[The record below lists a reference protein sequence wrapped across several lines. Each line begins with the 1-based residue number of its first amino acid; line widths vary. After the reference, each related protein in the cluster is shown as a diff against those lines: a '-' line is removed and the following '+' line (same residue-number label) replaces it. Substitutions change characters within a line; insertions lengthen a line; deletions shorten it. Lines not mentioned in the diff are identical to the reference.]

1 MKTTHRLLSMAC
13 AALLTLTM
21 LTGIDRL
28 AQTEPTAGPMAAAMT
43 PRA

>member
-13 AALLTLTM
+13 AALLTLSM
-21 LTGIDRL
+21 LMGIDQL
-28 AQTEPTAGPMAAAMT
+28 AQTEPAQGPMAAAAA